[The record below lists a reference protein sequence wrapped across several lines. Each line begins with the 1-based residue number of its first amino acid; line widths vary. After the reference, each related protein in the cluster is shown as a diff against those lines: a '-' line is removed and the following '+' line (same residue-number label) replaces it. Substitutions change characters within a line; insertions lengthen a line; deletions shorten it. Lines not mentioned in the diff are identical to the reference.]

1 MVSVIIPVYNV
12 QEYLARC
19 IDSVLCQSHKELEI
33 ILVDDGSTDHSGAMC
48 DDYASRDS
56 RIKVIHKN
64 NGGLSDARNAGLDV
78 MTGNYVT
85 FIDAD
90 DYVHPYFVELL
101 LRGLHESGS
110 QIAVCR
116 WQELNDGEEHK
127 SVDTQYLDTVTY
139 TRDEAINSIFYQQ
152 DLNHSACSRIFK
164 AEIFKDLR
172 FPVGVLYEDLAI
184 IYPVLSK
191 VEKVALIQP
200 AMYYYMHR
208 AGSIITTMTP
218 QRTHVLD
225 HLEALEAQLED
236 EAPQYL
242 PAVRS
247 RHMSACFNMLR
258 LMPAN
263 DPQWQPTKERC
274 WNYIKETRLS
284 CLKDSNVRS
293 KNKIAII
300 ASYFGLNF
308 LMTIINNSR

>member
-12 QEYLARC
+12 QDYLARC
-19 IDSVLCQSHKELEI
+19 VDSVLCQSYKDLEI
-33 ILVDDGSTDHSGAMC
+33 ILVDDGSTDHSGALC

-56 RIKVIHKN
+56 RIKVIHKS

-78 MTGNYVT
+78 MTGDYVT

-127 SVDTQYLDTVTY
+127 SVDTQYLDTVTF

-208 AGSIITTMTP
+208 EGSIITTMTL

-225 HLEALEAQLED
+225 HLEALEAQLEE

-274 WNYIKETRLS
+274 WDYVKKMRLS

-293 KNKIAII
+293 KNKIASL
-300 ASYFGLNF
+300 ASYFGVNF
-308 LMTIINNSR
+308 LIATINKGR